1 MRKFFSDFKEF
12 AMKGNVIDM
21 AVGVVIG
28 TAFSK
33 IVSSLVAD
41 IITPL
46 ISLLL
51 GKADFSSLSV
61 VLREAVID
69 VDGTVIEEALTWNYG
84 TFLQA
89 IIDFLIIAFCI
100 FVVIRLINNL
110 KNGVKKTS
118 KKLKHK
124 KDEEPEV
131 QAEPEA
137 PKEPELTK
145 EEILLTEIRDLL
157 KERNNDAV

>member
-51 GKADFSSLSV
+51 GKTNFGSLSV
-61 VLREAVID
+61 VLREAVLGA
-69 VDGTVIEEALTWNYG
+69 DGTVIEEALTWNYG
-84 TFLQA
+84 LFLQA

-100 FVVIRLINNL
+100 FIVIRFINDL

-118 KKLKHK
+118 KKFKHK
-124 KDEEPEV
+124 DSEIEKTVEIEET
-131 QAEPEA
+131 
-137 PKEPELTK
+137 KEPELSK
-145 EEILLTEIRDLL
+145 EELLLTEIRDLL
-157 KERNNDAV
+157 KEKNNDAV

>member
-61 VLREAVID
+61 VLREGV
-69 VDGTVIEEALTWNYG
+69 VGTDGTVIEEALTWNYG

-100 FVVIRLINNL
+100 FVVIRFINNL

-118 KKLKHK
+118 KKFK
-124 KDEEPEV
+124 KKNEEVTEA
-131 QAEPEA
+131 AEPET
-137 PKEPELTK
+137 PKEPEPTK

-157 KERNNDAV
+157 KERNNDSV